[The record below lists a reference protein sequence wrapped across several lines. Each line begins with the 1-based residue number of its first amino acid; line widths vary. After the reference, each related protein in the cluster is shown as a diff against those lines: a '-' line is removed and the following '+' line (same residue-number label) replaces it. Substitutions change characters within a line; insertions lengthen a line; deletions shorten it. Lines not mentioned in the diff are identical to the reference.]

1 MSKEKAEK
9 KTKVFNEEFK
19 GNEMFSIWPVNEE
32 GEKLAEYPIINFG
45 KAKARAILK
54 HIEELKKF
62 VGEN

>member
-1 MSKEKAEK
+1 
-9 KTKVFNEEFK
+9 
-19 GNEMFSIWPVNEE
+19 MFSIWPVNEE

-54 HIEELKKF
+54 HIEELKSF